1 MATPLFKCGA
11 RCYFMILVIIGLSFT
26 SCYNLENESVEPDS
40 SLHHGNILSPLLKA
54 LSEQNPWEGFT
65 PRAKPDSRYVRY
77 MKRLYKLSSK
87 PDRSH
92 EASHLYNTAR
102 LITPREECV
111 EQNRGIPASDYC
123 YLILRAWSDM
133 FTINVYTCGCF
144 RLTTS
149 ICVQNTLLFCP
160 YNFWNLL
167 NCLQYASYLYPWSTW
182 IT

>member
-11 RCYFMILVIIGLSFT
+11 RCSFMILAIISLSFT
-26 SCYNLENESVEPDS
+26 SSYNLENKSVEPDL

-54 LSEQNPWEGFT
+54 LSEQNPWGGFT

-102 LITPREECV
+102 LITPREECL

-123 YLILRAWSDM
+123 YLNLRA
-133 FTINVYTCGCF
+133 
-144 RLTTS
+144 
-149 ICVQNTLLFCP
+149 
-160 YNFWNLL
+160 
-167 NCLQYASYLYPWSTW
+167 
-182 IT
+182 